1 MLPRL
6 ETGNELFQGHWTD
19 GRVSRAM
26 CTAGI
31 SALGG
36 ACVSAGA
43 LSLLGRRGIVRVRPR
58 HLLARAQAFLSSG
71 RHLNALRLLCSTQGT
86 EAMSLACQFIDNI
99 SDRPHILS
107 NKQVADQTVKLCLK
121 YNLR

>member
-1 MLPRL
+1 
-6 ETGNELFQGHWTD
+6 
-19 GRVSRAM
+19 M
-26 CTAGI
+26 CSAGV

-36 ACVSAGA
+36 ACVSEGA

-71 RHLNALRLLCSTQGT
+71 RHLHALRLLCSTQGE
-86 EAMSLACQFIDNI
+86 EAKSLANQFVINI
-99 SDRPHILS
+99 SERPHVLS

-121 YNLR
+121 YELQ